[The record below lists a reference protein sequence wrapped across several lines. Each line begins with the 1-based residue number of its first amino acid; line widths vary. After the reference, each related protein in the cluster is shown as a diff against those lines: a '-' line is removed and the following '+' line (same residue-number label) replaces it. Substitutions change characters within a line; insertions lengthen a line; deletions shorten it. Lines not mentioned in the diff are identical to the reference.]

1 MGPKL
6 KIEDFSLLQAN
17 RTDNIIAVFSN
28 QEQVN
33 SILPST
39 RIMGF
44 APASAGT
51 SSSGEWSLGSASA
64 GGKDGGGHSN
74 LHRSIAFT
82 PPINQ
87 GGDGRSVSGTA
98 TTNVAT
104 RSGAIL
110 VPSSSSSQANVPR
123 LRPMTGL
130 ARRNTMTA
138 AAATAVY
145 SPSSATATAT
155 TTMTLP
161 SGSRIIESAGYY
173 QSILQSKITD
183 IMKEIERLQ
192 HETEMATVQSK
203 PRMALQ
209 KKHDDLLSAVQ
220 KMEGNLADCNIA
232 REHLRFGS
240 SPGDIKNST
249 LRILANNKN
258 KEKEIDDV
266 FYKRKKVEDDIA
278 AVEAELKRRHALVED
293 AARGE
298 NIDLVDE
305 YRTLVHQIEAITEE
319 TEQQEDETVLLRH
332 KVKRMMMKSN
342 EGGVDD
348 HDTDSSNHKNE
359 KASMKKKLTEVE
371 EDIELALMT
380 DNEARD
386 HLLGKIDSVELN
398 IMELEDESLKLEG
411 ELTTLQE
418 VYKKLL
424 SDKFQG
430 GTVKAYNR
438 LLKKD
443 TSLKRYLD
451 DELPNLKA
459 KLEGERTQLES
470 SIESLRIDILEKE
483 RMLEMELP
491 SNEEMELMKEEVAF
505 TGNNLGANKE
515 TLALLQQQKKK
526 RMDEVRVHHFMLVIS
541 LFHVHTLLS
550 RALVPARAH
559 QYTRR
564 TNQNRNA
571 GN

>member
-1 MGPKL
+1 MSAMPTNSRYFFKKIL
-6 KIEDFSLLQAN
+6 FVVSKIEKKAFLTFTSESN
-17 RTDNIIAVFSN
+17 RYHCRVVESRTIVY
-28 QEQVN
+28 
-33 SILPST
+33 SILSSSQK
-39 RIMGF
+39 IMGF

-64 GGKDGGGHSN
+64 GGNGGGGHSN
-74 LHRSIAFT
+74 LHRNIALT
-82 PPINQ
+82 QPRNQ

-98 TTNVAT
+98 TISVASRLGT
-104 RSGAIL
+104 IL
-110 VPSSSSSQANVPR
+110 VPASSSSSQSSNIPR

-138 AAATAVY
+138 ATAVH
-145 SPSSATATAT
+145 SSSSTTAT
-155 TTMTLP
+155 TTLTLP

-183 IMKEIERLQ
+183 IVKEIKRLQ
-192 HETEMATVQSK
+192 HETDMANGQSK

-220 KMEGNLADCNIA
+220 KLEGNLADCNIA

-258 KEKEIDDV
+258 KEKEIDGI
-266 FYKRKKVEDDIA
+266 FYKRKKVEDNIA
-278 AVEAELKRRHALVED
+278 AVEVELKRRHSIVENAD
-293 AARGE
+293 HGE
-298 NIDLVDE
+298 NTDLVDE
-305 YRTLVHQIEAITEE
+305 YRTLVHQIEAITAEI
-319 TEQQEDETVLLRH
+319 EQQEDETVLLRH
-332 KVKRMMMKSN
+332 KLKMMKSN
-342 EGGVDD
+342 EGGVVD
-348 HDTDSSNHKNE
+348 HDTDSS
-359 KASMKKKLTEVE
+359 SMKKKLNEVE

-386 HLLGKIDSVELN
+386 HLLGKIDSVQLN
-398 IMELEDESLKLEG
+398 TMELEDESMKLEG
-411 ELTTLQE
+411 EITTLQV
-418 VYKKLL
+418 VYRKLL

-438 LLKKD
+438 LLQKD
-443 TSLKRYLD
+443 TRLKQYLD

-491 SNEEMELMKEEVAF
+491 SNEEVELMKEEVAF
-505 TGNNLGANKE
+505 TGNNLEANHE
-515 TLALLQQQKKK
+515 TLALLQLQKKK
-526 RMDEVRVHHFMLVIS
+526 RMDEVGV
-541 LFHVHTLLS
+541 
-550 RALVPARAH
+550 
-559 QYTRR
+559 
-564 TNQNRNA
+564 N
-571 GN
+571 